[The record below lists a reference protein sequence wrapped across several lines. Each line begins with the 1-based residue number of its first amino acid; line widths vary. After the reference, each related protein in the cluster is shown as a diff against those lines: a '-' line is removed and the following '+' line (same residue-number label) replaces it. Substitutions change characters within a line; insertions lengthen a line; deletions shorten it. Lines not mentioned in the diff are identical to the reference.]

1 MREVD
6 FSQGIKYNENQA
18 KMELSAGGAN
28 MGARVISELA
38 SQYFTGRSEVL
49 AAYLYGSQ
57 AEGRASALSDIDI
70 GVLIRGGLAEE
81 RLWRLEDALAADLR
95 RILRTDKV
103 DLIVLN
109 LTPLRIRYEVII
121 RGKVLYS
128 ADDGARADFES
139 YSLRRYWDFE
149 KYLEEYDRCFL
160 TRIKEAMDETQR
172 RQYQDT
178 SAKVR
183 AVHRRVKEAADS
195 HFRAV

>member
-1 MREVD
+1 MDKRAI
-6 FSQGIKYNENQA
+6 G
-18 KMELSAGGAN
+18 
-28 MGARVISELA
+28 ELA
-38 SQYFTGRSEVL
+38 SQLADYFTGRSEVL
-49 AAYLYGSQ
+49 AAYLYGSR
-57 AEGRASALSDIDI
+57 AEGRASALSDMDI
-70 GVLIRGGLAEE
+70 GVLTRDGLAEE
-81 RLWRLEDALAADLR
+81 RLWRLEDAIAADLR
-95 RILRTDKV
+95 RVLHTDQV

-109 LTPLRIRYEVII
+109 LAPLRIRYEVIT

-160 TRIKEAMDETQR
+160 TRIKEGLDETQR

-183 AVHRRVKEAADS
+183 TVHRRVKEAAGS
-195 HFRAV
+195 